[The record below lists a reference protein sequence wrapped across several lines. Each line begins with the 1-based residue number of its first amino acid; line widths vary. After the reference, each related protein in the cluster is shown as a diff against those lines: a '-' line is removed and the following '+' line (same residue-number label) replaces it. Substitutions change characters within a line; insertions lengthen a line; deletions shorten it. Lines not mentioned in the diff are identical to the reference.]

1 MQTKEPKPQRC
12 FLCALLAW
20 CMIATGSKKK
30 RTCSQMSKQLA
41 TAGILQN
48 QVQTVVGLESIVE
61 LDDEGV
67 ADGLED
73 LPFGHGVLGVLGV
86 HYDRG
91 LLQYLH
97 GIQCVG
103 GDVSHQVD
111 LAVSKID

>member
-1 MQTKEPKPQRC
+1 
-12 FLCALLAW
+12 
-20 CMIATGSKKK
+20 
-30 RTCSQMSKQLA
+30 MSKQLA

-48 QVQTVVGLESIVE
+48 QIQTVVGLESIVE
-61 LDDEGV
+61 LDDERV

-73 LPFGHGVLGVLGV
+73 LAFRHGALGVLGV
-86 HYDRG
+86 HNDRS

-111 LAVSKID
+111 LAISKIELILMMS